1 MNIFNPVAFREDLSR
16 LWPAAFEVTS
26 THALAPLTPDA
37 HNPHVAFD
45 VGNSKEVSPTR
56 IRWIF

>member
-16 LWPAAFEVTS
+16 LRPAAFEATA
-26 THALAPLTPDA
+26 THALAPLTPGA

-56 IRWIF
+56 IRWVF